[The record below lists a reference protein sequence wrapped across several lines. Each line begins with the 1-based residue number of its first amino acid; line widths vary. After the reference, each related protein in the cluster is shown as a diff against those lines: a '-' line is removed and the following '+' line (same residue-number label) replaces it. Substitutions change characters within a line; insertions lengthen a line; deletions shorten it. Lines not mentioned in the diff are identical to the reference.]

1 MILTP
6 LIVTVEYFA
15 PDPYTNHAC
24 PRHCTNNNT
33 PWIHYLGTTK
43 NGSTSKHLGMRN
55 VYLVLCKVI
64 AINYRN
70 DDRKIEP
77 FILVYV
83 CQEHRGTALSL

>member
-1 MILTP
+1 MA
-6 LIVTVEYFA
+6 V
-15 PDPYTNHAC
+15 H
-24 PRHCTNNNT
+24 
-33 PWIHYLGTTK
+33 
-43 NGSTSKHLGMRN
+43 TSKHLGMRN

-64 AINYRN
+64 AINYHN